1 MPDVNTQAPD
11 FELLNQDGKPT
22 KLSDFR
28 GKKVILFAFP
38 QAFTMGCTAQACSFR
53 DQFPKIESQNAVVL
67 GISPDDPETLRKW
80 KAKEKLQYDLLS
92 DPDHKVLD
100 AWSAWGMSIFGLL
113 TIPRTTRSVWVIDEA
128 GKVIDAK
135 VGINP
140 TESVWR
146 ALAVVTN
153 AQTD

>member
-140 TESVWR
+140 TESVRR

>member
-67 GISPDDPETLRKW
+67 GISPDDPETLKKW